1 MKDQRDIDAAFSAAL
16 DGRVGRRD
24 FIKRATLLGLS
35 VPALGTL
42 LAACGEDDD
51 PDVGAEATDDS
62 DDDVAEPDDDD
73 DDEEDVEE
81 TDDSDDDSD
90 DEEAIEVDDV
100 EEVEVPDVEGVAD
113 IPRNRS
119 LILRWSGVEGRF
131 VDHEIWN
138 PYAIGG
144 NHQNGSGIL
153 YEPLAFYS
161 AFADEEILWLAEG
174 YEYNDDFTQLRIFT
188 REGIE
193 WSDGEPFSAH
203 DVAFTINSLNEQG
216 AAIRWG
222 VDVQQVV
229 EQAEAVSDT
238 EVVID
243 FVVPSPRFFFLLTYR
258 FDIGVYI
265 VPAHIYDG
273 VDWDVYTAF
282 DVDEGLP
289 VTTSCWRVVFS
300 SPEQKVID
308 RRDSWWAVDHG
319 LVDQMPDVER
329 VIYLPFGGEDQTAQ
343 AHLTNQ
349 IDFSSG
355 MTPAT
360 MQLILDQ
367 NPMLTTH
374 SGREAPFG
382 YVDWWP
388 MGLFLNHEY
397 EPWEEVNLRWAVSY
411 YLDRE
416 QIVEVAE
423 SGAGSLYPLFIPSY
437 PALTPFV
444 DHVEDLLEEWNPIE
458 YNPERAD
465 ELMMEAGFEKNDDG
479 WWERDGE
486 ILELQMMGAAG
497 RQLLGPVV
505 GEQLRRGG
513 IDAEFSMPP
522 DWGDLLS
529 RGEFESGFNGHG
541 GSVSGDPYYS
551 LRLYQSATAAVPG
564 AHQVNFSRWLNE
576 EYDEIVDEMAVTS
589 PDDVDALM
597 DQFYRAM
604 EIWLPELPAVMINE
618 FYHRIP
624 MNTTYWD
631 NWPTED
637 NNYVNGAFWHLTFQ
651 LVLNN
656 LRAVQD

>member
-1 MKDQRDIDAAFSAAL
+1 MKDQRAIDAAVADAL
-16 DGRVGRRD
+16 EGRIGRRD
-24 FIKRATLLGLS
+24 FIKRATLLGLT

-42 LAACGEDDD
+42 LAACGDEDD
-51 PDVGAEATDDS
+51 PDVGAEETDDS
-62 DDDVAEPDDDD
+62 DDDVAE
-73 DDEEDVEE
+73 EV
-81 TDDSDDDSD
+81 DDSD
-90 DEEAIEVDDV
+90 DEDVEEPDEEDTEDDGDDIPEVDDA
-100 EEVEVPDVEGVAD
+100 EVEVPEVEGVAD
-113 IPRNRS
+113 IPRNRT
-119 LILRWSGVEGRF
+119 LIMRWAGVEGRF

-193 WSDGEPFSAH
+193 WSDGEPFSAS
-203 DVAFTINSLNEQG
+203 DVAFTINSLNELG
-216 AAIRWG
+216 ATVRWG

-265 VPAHIYDG
+265 VPEHIFDG
-273 VDWDVYTAF
+273 VEWDVYTAF
-282 DVDEGLP
+282 DVDEGAP

-319 LVDQMPDVER
+319 LVDQIPDVER

-355 MTPAT
+355 LTPAT
-360 MQLILDQ
+360 MELILNQ
-367 NPMLTTH
+367 NPALTTH
-374 SGREAPFG
+374 SGRESPFG

-388 MGLFLNHEY
+388 MGLFVNHEW
-397 EPWEEVNLRWAVSY
+397 EPWDEVNLRWAVSY

-423 SGAGSLYPLFIPSY
+423 SGAGSLFPLFIPSY
-437 PALTPFV
+437 PALVPFKE
-444 DHVEDLLEEWNPIE
+444 HVEDLLEEWNPIE

-479 WWERDGE
+479 FWERDGE
-486 ILELQMMGAAG
+486 VLTLEMMGAAG

-522 DWGDLLS
+522 DWADLLS

-541 GSVSGDPYYS
+541 GSVSGDPFYS

-589 PDDVDALM
+589 PEDTDALM
-597 DQFYRAM
+597 DQFRRAM
-604 EIWLPELPAVMINE
+604 EIWLPELPAIMINE

-624 MNTTYWD
+624 MNTTYWE